1 MSSIVNEQ
9 LRTLNDF
16 YTSYTLNLTMI
27 HKPGPWLNLSED
39 RYLLITFEL
48 FCHFENL
55 TLLIVI
61 AVIVQCKV
69 SYEAHNMVDVV

>member
-9 LRTLNDF
+9 LRTLNGF
-16 YTSYTLNLTMI
+16 YTSYTLNLAII
-27 HKPGPWLNLSED
+27 HKPKPWLNLKED

-55 TLLIVI
+55 TLLI
-61 AVIVQCKV
+61 ALR
-69 SYEAHNMVDVV
+69 SYC